1 MAGIKRIGVIEMK
14 KGYRKTGVSVLFI
27 FSLLVSLTGNAGMV
41 AQAKAETSVPTVT
54 VKIGT
59 KKVNKKTYTM
69 KQGSSKKV
77 RLAVTPKNTKV
88 KAKYSSSKTDVV
100 SVSKTGVLKAKKAG
114 TAKITVKVSGK
125 IQKKLWFKV
134 KVVNQ
139 KNTDKT
145 TEIPVT
151 LTVGGKT
158 FYAKFYDNQTTRA
171 LVKKMPMTLPMKE
184 LNGNEKYYYFSESFP
199 TDAQKVSQIHAGDLK
214 LYGSSCLVLFYE
226 SFSTSYS
233 YTDLGYVENP
243 EGLAEAL
250 GTGNVSVEIA
260 GVDK

>member
-1 MAGIKRIGVIEMK
+1 MK
-14 KGYRKTGVSVLFI
+14 KEYRKTGLSILFI
-27 FSLLVSLTGNAGMV
+27 FSLFVSLTGNADMV

-69 KQGSSKKV
+69 KKGSSKKV

-88 KAKYSSSKTDVV
+88 KAKYSSSKTNVV
-100 SVSKTGVLKAKKAG
+100 SVSKTGALKAKKAG

-145 TEIPVT
+145 KEIPIT

-158 FYAKFYDNQTTRA
+158 FSAKFYDNQTTKE
-171 LVKKMPMTLPMKE
+171 LMKKMPMTLSMKE
-184 LNGNEKYYYFSESFP
+184 LNGNEKYYYFDTDFP
-199 TDAQKVSQIHAGDLK
+199 TNETSPKKIQAGEIK
-214 LYGSSCLVLFYE
+214 LYGSDCLVAFYKTH
-226 SFSTSYS
+226 STSYQ
-233 YTDLGYVENP
+233 YTSVGYVEDVSGFVKAVGN
-243 EGLAEAL
+243 
-250 GTGNVSVEIA
+250 GNVKITFQ
-260 GVDK
+260 KK